1 MFGSHCIKH
10 SSNIQSTVSLS
21 SGESEYYAIVRAA
34 ATGLSIQA
42 FLSDWGLEVS
52 LRVKSDSSAALGMTQ
67 RQGLGQT
74 RHVETRYLCAQEK
87 VQRKAL
93 TLEKVGTSQN
103 VSDTCAKRLPDVAVD
118 EHLRTM
124 RLKFT
129 EGRAQCAKQ
138 LV

>member
-1 MFGSHCIKH
+1 
-10 SSNIQSTVSLS
+10 
-21 SGESEYYAIVRAA
+21 
-34 ATGLSIQA
+34 
-42 FLSDWGLEVS
+42 
-52 LRVKSDSSAALGMTQ
+52 MTQ

-124 RLKFT
+124 IPKFT
-129 EGRAQCAKQ
+129 EGRAQGAKQ